1 MAVIL
6 IKVPALNDR
15 REDIPL
21 LIDFFTKKIA
31 KEQGSPLKVFS
42 SEAIA
47 LLQTYD
53 WTGNIRELRNVV
65 ERLIILG
72 EQEVSKDDVEA
83 LCKQMRMQISIFQID
98 AFTDVLFGG
107 NPAAVCPLEYW
118 LDDHILQQI
127 AAENNL
133 AETAF
138 FVKESADQFH
148 LRWFTPEIEMDLC
161 GHATLASAYVLF
173 EELGY
178 SNYRIEFKKRSG
190 ALRVE
195 KENDLFVSDF
205 PSRPPKQHLPKSIKD
220 GLNLIPD
227 EVWKSRDYVLVYE
240 REEDVKRYNLT

>member
-1 MAVIL
+1 
-6 IKVPALNDR
+6 
-15 REDIPL
+15 
-21 LIDFFTKKIA
+21 
-31 KEQGSPLKVFS
+31 
-42 SEAIA
+42 
-47 LLQTYD
+47 
-53 WTGNIRELRNVV
+53 
-65 ERLIILG
+65 
-72 EQEVSKDDVEA
+72 
-83 LCKQMRMQISIFQID
+83 MQISIFQID

-178 SNYRIEFKKRSG
+178 SNSRIEFKTRSG
-190 ALRVE
+190 AICVE
-195 KENDLFVSDF
+195 
-205 PSRPPKQHLPKSIKD
+205 
-220 GLNLIPD
+220 
-227 EVWKSRDYVLVYE
+227 
-240 REEDVKRYNLT
+240 

>member
-1 MAVIL
+1 
-6 IKVPALNDR
+6 
-15 REDIPL
+15 
-21 LIDFFTKKIA
+21 
-31 KEQGSPLKVFS
+31 
-42 SEAIA
+42 
-47 LLQTYD
+47 
-53 WTGNIRELRNVV
+53 
-65 ERLIILG
+65 
-72 EQEVSKDDVEA
+72 
-83 LCKQMRMQISIFQID
+83 MRMQISIFQID

-107 NPAAVCPLEYW
+107 NPAAVCPLECW

-178 SNYRIEFKKRSG
+178 SNSRIEFKTRSG

-195 KENDLFVSDF
+195 KENDLFVLDF
-205 PSRPPKQHLPKSIKD
+205 PSRPPKRATLP
-220 GLNLIPD
+220 
-227 EVWKSRDYVLVYE
+227 
-240 REEDVKRYNLT
+240 